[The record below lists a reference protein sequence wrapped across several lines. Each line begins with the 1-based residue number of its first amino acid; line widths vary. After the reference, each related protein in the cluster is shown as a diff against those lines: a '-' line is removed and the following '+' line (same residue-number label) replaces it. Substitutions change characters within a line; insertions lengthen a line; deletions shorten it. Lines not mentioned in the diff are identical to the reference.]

1 MIRME
6 SKRRNFQMLAGVMI
20 LSALL
25 VGCGEEKAEEQD
37 PMKQFE
43 KVMADLEKK
52 QEENEEKTKNQPI
65 ELTTDSFT
73 EYIQQIDG
81 SDFMKT
87 IELKDGV
94 ANIEY
99 YSSFED
105 YMEEHPNTSFSHGD
119 HMRAMRERNQ
129 ILIGETVEM
138 LRYFPEMKSI
148 RIFLPNFSQ
157 NYTVEVGRDRLN
169 EFLGMD
175 VTEPRGDSQWQEE
188 FTMPYIFEAQGR
200 ERFFETFVTV
210 EQTST

>member
-6 SKRRNFQMLAGVMI
+6 SKRRNFQMMAGVMI
-20 LSALL
+20 VSSLL

-37 PMKQFE
+37 PMQQFE
-43 KVMADLEKK
+43 KVMADLEKE

-65 ELTTDSFT
+65 ELTTDAFT

-81 SDFMKT
+81 SDFMET

-105 YMEEHPNTSFSHGD
+105 YMEEHPNTAFNYADFS
-119 HMRAMRERNQ
+119 RATDKRDQ
-129 ILIGETVEM
+129 ILVGETVEM
-138 LRYFPEMKSI
+138 LRYFPEMESV
-148 RIFLPNFSQ
+148 RIFLPNYSG
-157 NYTVEVGRDRLN
+157 NYTAEVERNRLN
-169 EFLGMD
+169 ELLGMD
-175 VTEPRGDSQWQEE
+175 VTEPRGDSQWREE
-188 FTMPYIFEAQGR
+188 FMMPYIFEAQGR

-210 EQTST
+210 ERTST

>member
-1 MIRME
+1 MIRMK
-6 SKRRNFQMLAGVMI
+6 SKRRNFQMMAVVMI
-20 LSALL
+20 FSALL
-25 VGCGEEKAEEQD
+25 VGCAEEKAEEQD

-43 KVMADLEKK
+43 KVTADLRKEQEK
-52 QEENEEKTKNQPI
+52 NEEKTKNQPI
-65 ELTTDSFT
+65 ELTTEAFT
-73 EYIQQIDG
+73 KYIEQIDG

-105 YMEEHPNTSFSHGD
+105 YMEEHPNTSFNSSHYVNTVI
-119 HMRAMRERNQ
+119 ERDQ

-148 RIFLPNFSQ
+148 RIFLPNLME
-157 NYTVEVGRDRLN
+157 NYTVEVERNRLN
-169 EFLGMD
+169 ELLGMD
-175 VTEPRGDSQWQEE
+175 VTEPRGDSQWREE
-188 FTMPYIFEAQGR
+188 FTMPYIIKAQGR

-210 EQTST
+210 DRTST

>member
-1 MIRME
+1 MIRVE
-6 SKRRNFQMLAGVMI
+6 SKRHNFQMLAGVMI
-20 LSALL
+20 LTSLL

-37 PMKQFE
+37 PMQQFE
-43 KVMADLEKK
+43 KVMADLEKE

-65 ELTTDSFT
+65 ELTTDAFT

-81 SDFMKT
+81 SDFMET

-105 YMEEHPNTSFSHGD
+105 YMEEHPNTSFNSSHYVD
-119 HMRAMRERNQ
+119 TVIERDQ

-148 RIFLPNFSQ
+148 RIFLPNLME
-157 NYTVEVGRDRLN
+157 NYTVEVERNRLN
-169 EFLGMD
+169 ELLGMD
-175 VTEPRGDSQWQEE
+175 VSEPRGDIQWRKE
-188 FTMPYIFEAQGR
+188 FTMPYIYEAQGR
-200 ERFFETFVTV
+200 ERFFETFVIV
-210 EQTST
+210 ERTST